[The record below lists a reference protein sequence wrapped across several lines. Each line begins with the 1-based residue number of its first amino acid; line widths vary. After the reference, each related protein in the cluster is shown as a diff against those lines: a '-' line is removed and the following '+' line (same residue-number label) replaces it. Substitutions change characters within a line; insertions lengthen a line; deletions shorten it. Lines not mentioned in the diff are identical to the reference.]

1 MSWVLATCFKPDSV
15 LIIWIGLWVQTP
27 NPPIIWLSQ
36 TPYDWC
42 CPHWHGPVKAYS
54 YTYFPITNISSI
66 CKTINIS
73 SIQVHSQSKWGDEA
87 ALQAWKWFSTLVSIL
102 GRGCLKKNPGV
113 TKGCLVITP
122 PRMLRIS
129 RKFSS
134 KGFFWGL
141 PSSPRPKKWVF
152 LHYLVVFTVV
162 LLVLLAV
169 SRTARC
175 DAYHTSLPSTG
186 DLIWS
191 NPRATWLWQHTQS
204 TEKKVQKK
212 GRLWGC
218 RESNSGRE
226 IRSLSFYSVC

>member
-1 MSWVLATCFKPDSV
+1 MLDLQNKKYKLDAST
-15 LIIWIGLWVQTP
+15 
-27 NPPIIWLSQ
+27 
-36 TPYDWC
+36 
-42 CPHWHGPVKAYS
+42 
-54 YTYFPITNISSI
+54 
-66 CKTINIS
+66 
-73 SIQVHSQSKWGDEA
+73 QSKWGDAA
-87 ALQAWKWFSTLVSIL
+87 ALQAWKWFSTLVYIC
-102 GRGCLKKNPGV
+102 GRGCWKKIPRV
-113 TKGCLVITP
+113 TRGCLVITP
-122 PRMLRIS
+122 PRMLMTS
-129 RKFSS
+129 RNFSS
-134 KGFFWGL
+134 KEFFWGL
-141 PSSPRPKKWVF
+141 LSSPRPKKWVF
-152 LHYLVVFTVV
+152 PLVFTVAFF
-162 LLVLLAV
+162 VLLAV